1 MELHVAKR
9 RFMSDSQREAAV
21 SPAKKPRCASAGA
34 FFVSEYAERYGAK
47 ASGAGVGPR
56 AVKKDE

>member
-47 ASGAGVGPR
+47 ASGAGVGPW
-56 AVKKDE
+56 